1 MLTFGMDGKAAS
13 PASCTKVRRSHAPAR
28 AAGEDHLTA
37 APPATCGAAQLEL
50 LAVEDLTEVGT
61 PLERRAGHGWEFS
74 CRHTRAAPL
83 PLRFTGVGPS
93 SSIHLPIPAACGAL
107 RLGSQS
113 LSLGQVPESGP
124 SPRHHPAH
132 PAGRRGRRGR
142 GAAGRRGGGGL
153 RAPGRSAV
161 METRRAAPTPPRQRC
176 SRSPPSLHQTWP
188 GRGRAGSSR

>member
-61 PLERRAGHGWEFS
+61 PQERRAGHGWEFS
-74 CRHTRAAPL
+74 CRHTRAAPW

-93 SSIHLPIPAACGAL
+93 SGIHLPIPAACGAL

-132 PAGRRGRRGR
+132 PAGRRG
-142 GAAGRRGGGGL
+142 AAGPGGCGQAGGRWVTGSGPERSHGNAACGPHSPAAALLPFPTLAASDVAWQGPRRL
-153 RAPGRSAV
+153 
-161 METRRAAPTPPRQRC
+161 
-176 SRSPPSLHQTWP
+176 
-188 GRGRAGSSR
+188 